1 MQLFL
6 ILLFHVSYIQLE
18 LLAIQ
23 NLSLTIHF
31 PILSLEII
39 SGNMTEILS
48 DYLPQFSFAANI
60 LSSLSTQRSNFYER
74 DVSKFNQKKLHT

>member
-23 NLSLTIHF
+23 NLSLTIYF

-39 SGNMTEILS
+39 SGNMTAILS

-74 DVSKFNQKKLHT
+74 DVSKFNQKKLYT

>member
-1 MQLFL
+1 MIINTNDFL
-6 ILLFHVSYIQLE
+6 DAIVSNSFIPC
-18 LLAIQ
+18 
-23 NLSLTIHF
+23 IHF

-39 SGNMTEILS
+39 SGNMTAILS

-74 DVSKFNQKKLHT
+74 DVSKFNQKKLYT